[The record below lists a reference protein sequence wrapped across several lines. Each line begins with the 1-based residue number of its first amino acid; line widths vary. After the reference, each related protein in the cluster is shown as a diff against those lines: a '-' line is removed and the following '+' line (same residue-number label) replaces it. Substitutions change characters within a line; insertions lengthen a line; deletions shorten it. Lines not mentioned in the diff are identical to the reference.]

1 MTGIQLALYDKF
13 LTRMA
18 AGLVN
23 WSGNTALT
31 VTLHTSAYV
40 PDRANHALVS
50 QLSNELAAGSG
61 YSTGGVTL
69 TNPVVTTTV
78 ANSWSATWATGA
90 TYRVGQ
96 VVRPTVGNGLLY
108 QVTTAGVSAAGEPT
122 WPTTIGE
129 CVTDGSVHWSCAG
142 RAMVQ
147 LDANNLAP
155 GWTGFSA
162 GPFRHVVLSDRL
174 PVGAASQTLIGV
186 WSYTGDQV
194 GGSGDYDLVFDAAGL
209 ILFAVA

>member
-31 VTLHTSAYV
+31 VTLHTNSYV
-40 PDRANHALVS
+40 PDRVNHALVS
-50 QLSNELAAGSG
+50 NLTNELAAGSG

-69 TNPVVTTTV
+69 GNPVVTMTV
-78 ANSWSATWATGA
+78 ADSWSAVWSAGT

-96 VVRPTVGNGLLY
+96 VVRPTVGNGYVY
-108 QVTTAGVSAAGEPT
+108 QVTTGGVAGAGEPS

-129 CVTDGSVHWSCAG
+129 CVTDGAARWSCAG
-142 RAMVQ
+142 RSMVQ

-155 GWTGFSA
+155 GWTGFSG

-186 WSYTGDQV
+186 WSYSSDQV
-194 GGSGDYDLVFDAAGL
+194 GGSGDYDLVFDPAGL
-209 ILFAVA
+209 IMFAVA